1 MNSIYVLPEKFLDTN
16 NFKNNKTGLSFRL
29 KIIFQTLKF
38 IIKKWV
44 FFNLNIKSQDNAY
57 FELKFWQFFIQLFL
71 SPNQIYMLND
81 LH

>member
-29 KIIFQTLKF
+29 KFKIIFQTLKI

-44 FFNLNIKSQDNAY
+44 FFHPNVRSQDNAY
-57 FELKFWQFFIQLFL
+57 FALKFWQFLYSYFLVKIKFIC
-71 SPNQIYMLND
+71 
-81 LH
+81 